1 MLIFF
6 DLGFNLFSIIPIFW
20 NFSKVQKSH
29 VSAELNEIVQYGET
43 LSWRV
48 CTDKNVI
55 VVDSKGRIASI
66 SNTTTE

>member
-29 VSAELNEIVQYGET
+29 VSAELNEIVQYYHSADHREI
-43 LSWRV
+43 WW
-48 CTDKNVI
+48 I
-55 VVDSKGRIASI
+55 GRIGAV
-66 SNTTTE
+66 E